1 MSRKCEHGQFP
12 DSCKDCIILV
22 LKKESDQQQQ
32 EITRLGDKLISEDL
46 HYQELLETAHRLND
60 RLDALKLQ
68 HSRTLCQLVKRSI
81 IGYSQAALKVMRRV
95 RQAVI
100 KVISRESEG

>member
-12 DSCKDCIILV
+12 DSCRDCTILV
-22 LKKESDQQQQ
+22 LKKESDWQQQ

-46 HYQELLETAHRLND
+46 HYQALLEVVNRQYD
-60 RLDALKLQ
+60 RIDALKLQ
-68 HSRTLCQLVKRSI
+68 HSRALCQLAKRAI

>member
-22 LKKESDQQQQ
+22 LKKENDQQQQ
-32 EITRLGDKLISEDL
+32 EITRLEGKLHLADWD
-46 HYQELLETAHRLND
+46 YQALLETVNRQFD
-60 RLDALKLQ
+60 RIDSLKLQ